1 MKGGWGALV
10 MAWLGTL
17 ALAVVVLVATVDDFG
32 QRAIAFLNFLGLWL
46 KILGIIAIV
55 AVGGFTAIALSVT
68 FTRHRHRMQRPV
80 DGAFALQRFRRRRWD
95 ASAPVWLALVKWLV
109 GEPVLYNPNL
119 ATSPV
124 VVNDWEH
131 GVIEVEPEGGW
142 DRQLLVRLAVEK
154 TNAVRA
160 MYPGDD
166 VRRDRYGA
174 MSQTPRL
181 QAGGL
186 RAPTDERKPPQLP
199 ATIDGEAT
207 PVRHIGFAEALRG
220 NTANEFAVGQ
230 DVKTG
235 EIVRWNLER
244 HPHARFHGT
253 TQGSGKTN
261 LAKHILLGMLL
272 QGAHI
277 VVLDRRNFKNFG
289 EFQGYAE
296 FIPTNAPERFVT
308 TLERLCEVYQE
319 RDRLLGQQGA
329 ADITQLP
336 QRLPRYG
343 VLLCEFGSLCEVA
356 RAEGLLSEALK
367 PLSLIMR
374 EAAATGVHL
383 FFEDQTTD
391 KGLWPR
397 SVQANAGAVFTG
409 YLPPNQGQAG
419 GYYHAHTLKQYEFHY
434 DGHTL
439 RGWNMQTEAPAVLRS
454 LPRRLRGDLLLGV
467 GSEGHRS
474 AFGHADTPP
483 STGETEHRTNERTN
497 DGGDDITDLQRAVW
511 AWRDA
516 HPDGTQAE
524 LRRHFAARNIEIARG
539 YVHECWHR
547 WPGPQPDSQHF
558 DQDDEMTEELAAA
571 IIGADDLDHPRRA
584 EAMQFLLQSDE
595 VQIYG
600 HRPGHKGPRKRRG

>member
-1 MKGGWGALV
+1 MKSGWSALV

-17 ALAVVVLVATVDDFG
+17 ALAVVVLLATVDDFG
-32 QRAIAFLNFLGLWL
+32 QRAIAFLDFLGLWL
-46 KILGIIAIV
+46 KILGIIAII
-55 AVGGFTAIALSVT
+55 AIGAFTVIALAVT
-68 FTRHRHRMQRPV
+68 IMRHRHRMQRPV

-95 ASAPVWLALVKWLV
+95 ASAPVWLAVVKWLV

-166 VRRDRYGA
+166 VRRDRYGT
-174 MSQTPRL
+174 MSQMPRL

-186 RAPTDERKPPQLP
+186 RALTDERKPPQLP
-199 ATIDGEAT
+199 TTIDGEAT

-296 FIPTNAPERFVT
+296 FIPTNAPERFVEA
-308 TLERLCEVYQE
+308 LERLCEVYQE
-319 RDRLLGQQGA
+319 RDRLLGQQSA
-329 ADITQLP
+329 ADISQLH

-356 RAEGLLSEALK
+356 RAEGLLNEALK

-374 EAAATGVHL
+374 EAAAAGVHL
-383 FFEDQTTD
+383 LFEDQTTD

-409 YLPPNQGQAG
+409 YLPTNQGQAG

-434 DGHTL
+434 DGHVL

-454 LPRRLRGDLLLGV
+454 RPRQLRGDLMLSV
-467 GSEGHRS
+467 EGGRRS
-474 AFGHADTPP
+474 AFGHTDTPP
-483 STGETEHRTNERTN
+483 STGETERPNDRTPNAV
-497 DGGDDITDLQRAVW
+497 DDTTELQRAVW

-524 LRRHFAARNIEIARG
+524 LRHHFAMRGIEIARG

-547 WPGPQPDSQHF
+547 WPGPNQPAQED
-558 DQDDEMTEELAAA
+558 DDEAMTEELAAA
-571 IIGADDLDHPRRA
+571 IIGSDDIDHPRRA
-584 EAMQFLLQSDE
+584 EAMQFLLRSDD

-600 HRPGHKGPRKRRG
+600 HRPGHKGPRKRSG